1 MTPGERVKE
10 LRKQTGLTM
19 EKFGE
24 CLGVTKV
31 AISRIESG
39 INGLTPQMAR
49 SIAREFAVSEEWLRT
64 GEGPMRTIQSD
75 QIVAEVRE
83 KLHLSEWGTTALER
97 FLRLPSDDQ
106 RELLR
111 ILEDLFGP
119 FEEDDKI
126 EAAARAAGEAAAA
139 AKRAELL
146 DEKREQDA

>member
-10 LRKQTGLTM
+10 VRKSAGLTL

-24 CLGVTKV
+24 IIGMKKAGV
-31 AISRIESG
+31 SQIETGRNS
-39 INGLTPQMAR
+39 LTDQAAR

-119 FEEDDKI
+119 FETDDKI

>member
-1 MTPGERVKE
+1 VTIGERIRT
-10 LRKQTGLTM
+10 LRKETGLTL

-24 CLGVTKV
+24 CIGVKK
-31 AISRIESG
+31 AALSLIENDR
-39 INGLTPQMAR
+39 NGPSDQTIR

-64 GEGPMRTIQSD
+64 GEGPMRTIQPD

-119 FEEDDKI
+119 FEGDDKI
-126 EAAARAAGEAAAA
+126 EEAARAAGEAAAA

-146 DEKREQDA
+146 DEKRDQDA

>member
-1 MTPGERVKE
+1 MTIGERIRV
-10 LRKQTGLTM
+10 LRKETGLTL

-24 CLGVTKV
+24 CIGVKK
-31 AISRIESG
+31 AALSHIENDK
-39 INGLTPQMAR
+39 NGPSDQTIK

>member
-10 LRKQTGLTM
+10 VRKSAGLTL

-24 CLGVTKV
+24 IIGMKKAGV
-31 AISRIESG
+31 SQIETGRNS
-39 INGLTPQMAR
+39 LTDQVAR

-64 GEGPMRTIQSD
+64 GEGPMRTIQPD
-75 QIVAEVRE
+75 QIVMEVRE

-119 FEEDDKI
+119 FEGGDKI